1 MTSCYKS
8 LIKQKISKRIS
19 NLLNFSLTILNSIS
33 YHRSKIALNYL
44 NKLCLAR
51 NQVQTS
57 HDIHPCKNKC
67 MTPQC
72 WNSSNYQHN
81 HCVHY
86 WYTRRNRPRI
96 LVKLQWKKDC
106 VSGNRVSK
114 NCFSENTVSG
124 IPVDGN
130 HVNRNHI
137 SGIHNSKNHVIGNRV
152 SGNQVRG
159 NIPVTSAPKGNFV
172 SFMDPE

>member
-1 MTSCYKS
+1 MTSRYKS
-8 LIKQKISKRIS
+8 LIKQKNSGRIS
-19 NLLNFSLTILNSIS
+19 NLLPSFKLYFNSLNSIS

-72 WNSSNYQHN
+72 CNSSNYQHN

-106 VSGNRVSK
+106 VSGNHVSK
-114 NCFSENTVSG
+114 NCFSENHVSG
-124 IPVDGN
+124 ILVGGN
-130 HVNRNHI
+130 HVNRNLT

-152 SGNQVRG
+152 IVE
-159 NIPVTSAPKGNFV
+159 TKFV
-172 SFMDPE
+172 GTYL